1 MYLEIARRN
10 LKRQKMRSI
19 LAIVGMIIG
28 VMAIS
33 SIGIFGNSLKMSTL
47 DVFGG
52 VATEII
58 VYPSYQDGYSSIDQH
73 TALKIS
79 RVSGIQNF
87 IPIKS
92 KTDFITI
99 RKERVFAT
107 IYGINNPSQ
116 LVKIGKG
123 SISIS
128 SSSCLV
134 GASLAEKYGIRV
146 GSKISVNGINL
157 RVSGILEEKGRSF
170 DINPDRG
177 IIVSEQVF
185 NRMYGGDYSFIVV
198 YTSSIN
204 DVKKVSEQID
214 SIVNRRGTVV
224 KIWEMKDFLESI
236 NRAFTYISRFL
247 MAIAGVSLLVAGVSI
262 LNIML
267 MSTIERTREI
277 GIMKAIGASRKEI
290 LTIFLL
296 EAILLGIIG
305 SVLGGLMSIAG
316 GYAIDMLI
324 LKSAKYVF
332 VSKTF
337 LYIAQGITFGLITAV
352 ISGLYPA
359 WKASNLK
366 PIEALRYE

>member
-10 LKRQKMRSI
+10 LKRQRMRSV

-47 DVFGG
+47 EVFGG

-58 VYPSYQDGYSSIDQH
+58 VYPSYQDGYSSIDPH

-79 RVSGIQNF
+79 KIPGIQ
-87 IPIKS
+87 
-92 KTDFITI
+92 DFIAVKSRTDYI
-99 RKERVFAT
+99 TVRKERVFGT
-107 IYGINNPSQ
+107 VYGIDDPGQ
-116 LVKIGKG
+116 LVKISRG
-123 SISIS
+123 SLVLS
-128 SSSCLV
+128 SSNCLA
-134 GASLAEKYGIRV
+134 GAVLAEKYGLRV
-146 GSKISVNGINL
+146 GSKISINGYSL
-157 RVSGILEEKGRSF
+157 RVSGILKEKGRSF

-177 IIVSEQVF
+177 IIVSEQTF
-185 NRMYGGDYSFIVV
+185 NRLYGGDYSFIVV
-198 YTSSIN
+198 YAGSVTG
-204 DVKKVSEQID
+204 VKKVSDQID
-214 SIVNRRGTVV
+214 SVVNRRGTVV

-267 MSTIERTREI
+267 MSTIERTKEI
-277 GIMKAIGASRKEI
+277 GIMKAIGASRSEI

-296 EAILLGIIG
+296 EAILLGVTG
-305 SVLGGLMSIAG
+305 SILGGVLSIAG
-316 GYAIDMLI
+316 GYAIDMII

-337 LYIAQGITFGLITAV
+337 LYIAQGIGFGLITAV
-352 ISGLYPA
+352 VSGLYPA
-359 WKASNLK
+359 WKASNLE
-366 PIEALRYE
+366 PIDALRYE